1 MQTEFQRGVI
11 IFPFRVPLE
20 LCTQIWEYCIQDA
33 DKVAEIITHTGFD
46 RMISPAKCPRYLP
59 MRYAFRDTGL
69 LMIGI
74 TPKNIP
80 GLIWANIRNSPARFW
95 G

>member
-1 MQTEFQRGVI
+1 MKTEFQREVI
-11 IFPFRVPLE
+11 IFPFRALPLG
-20 LCTQIWEYCIQDA
+20 LCTQIWEYCIQVA
-33 DKVAEIITHTGFD
+33 DKVAEITTHTGFD

-59 MRYAFRDTGL
+59 MRYTFSDTG

-80 GLIWANIRNSPARFW
+80 GLIWANTRNSP